1 MCVFKTLCKCE
12 HSGLVLG
19 RCVLIINQD
28 EENQMVV
35 CKIQCPECGTE
46 HEVPFERLDAASVL
60 ECNICG
66 NEFSLNNEQPQQAVH
81 SKSKSRKTQRGLK
94 PAQSSARKRPTRRS
108 PAARKS
114 KDGVSTKYM
123 INMCVGGLALIL
135 LLVVGIKLAKSNQT
149 QSRQEAHN
157 KEVNEAIKE
166 INTTNTVKN
175 EIAELKKELLKAQK
189 PQTAAAGSGSK
200 TDKAAPTSDE
210 LAKEENVVFE
220 SYQEAEPR
228 VVAEDGVEDAPAFA
242 KPPSDEEKEAPPMK
256 KSSMKSKTEDSA
268 PTTVVNNTADKNM
281 ILIESEQNELDEL
294 VKIPGFK
301 LTDDEKYRMKELKN
315 KYLWYKANRFKM
327 TREEMDEAWDRR
339 WNEILASNDMV
350 KSRSDAMLPRPLQI
364 LLEGA
369 KDQKERIYLMRI
381 YQKPISFEEKELVR
395 KARNQA
401 IWERRKEE
409 GPKRYPED
417 ASKKRNQKYIDEYG
431 YEYYLDDKGQR
442 VYL

>member
-1 MCVFKTLCKCE
+1 
-12 HSGLVLG
+12 
-19 RCVLIINQD
+19 
-28 EENQMVV
+28 MVV

-46 HEVPFERLDAASVL
+46 HEVPFDRLDSASVL

-66 NEFSLNNEQPQQAVH
+66 NEFSLNSDQPEEAVKP
-81 SKSKSRKTQRGLK
+81 KSKSRKTQRGLK

-108 PAARKS
+108 PSARKS
-114 KDGVSTKYM
+114 NNGVSTKYM
-123 INMCVGGLALIL
+123 INMCIGGLALIL
-135 LLVVGIKLAKSNQT
+135 LLVVGIKLAKSNQA
-149 QSRQEAHN
+149 QNRQEAHN
-157 KEVNEAIKE
+157 KEVNEAIKD

-175 EIAELKKELLKAQK
+175 EIAELKKELLKAQNSK
-189 PQTAAAGSGSK
+189 TATAGSGSK
-200 TDKAAPTSDE
+200 MDKAAPTSGE
-210 LAKEENVVFE
+210 LAQQENVVFE
-220 SYQEAEPR
+220 SHQEAEPK
-228 VVAEDGVEDAPAFA
+228 VVAEAGVEDAPAFA
-242 KPPSDEEKEAPPMK
+242 KPPSDEEQEAPPMK
-256 KSSMKSKTEDSA
+256 KSSMKTKTEESS
-268 PTTVVNNTADKNM
+268 PTPTEVVSNSADKNM
-281 ILIESEQNELDEL
+281 ILNESEQSELDEL
-294 VKIPGFK
+294 AKIPAFK
-301 LTDDEKYRMKELKN
+301 LTDDEKIRLKELKN
-315 KYLWYKANRFKM
+315 KYLWYKSNRFKM

-339 WNEILASNDMV
+339 WAEILASNDMV

-381 YQKPISFEEKELVR
+381 YQRPVSFEEKELVR

-442 VYL
+442 IYL